1 MIIILKRTIKGE
13 ELENKGY
20 YKRII
25 KGNQNK
31 GNKQL
36 WPILDNFWTIGQF

>member
-1 MIIILKRTIKGE
+1 MIIGMIIILKLTIKGE

-31 GNKQL
+31 GNK
-36 WPILDNFWTIGQF
+36 